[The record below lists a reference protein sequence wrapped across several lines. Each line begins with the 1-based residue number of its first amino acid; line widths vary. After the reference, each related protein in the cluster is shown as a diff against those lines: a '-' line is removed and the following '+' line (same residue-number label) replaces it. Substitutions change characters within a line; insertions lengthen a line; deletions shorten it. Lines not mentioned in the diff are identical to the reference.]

1 MTPKKKSTKAKEDDR
16 SVRLLRVTK
25 TAEDKKNSASN
36 IYIPD
41 IVDEAERIIDKNAK
55 KRNMPSFIRADTT
68 ALSHTDAKHFR

>member
-55 KRNMPSFIRADTT
+55 KRNMR
-68 ALSHTDAKHFR
+68 